1 MEELAFGVSQG
12 EFGQARGQCA
22 EEWVKQRVVWATGY
36 SLGGRQKLPGRSRVP
51 ETRCWQ
57 GGELRGLCD
66 LPVQRPQP
74 SSGLASAHTWH
85 SALLMSPPHSPVCVL
100 EAH

>member
-36 SLGGRQKLPGRSRVP
+36 SLGGGAAEATEEGLSSWDQMLAGRTVRAV
-51 ETRCWQ
+51 
-57 GGELRGLCD
+57 
-66 LPVQRPQP
+66 
-74 SSGLASAHTWH
+74 
-85 SALLMSPPHSPVCVL
+85 
-100 EAH
+100 